1 MGSRKK
7 RKYDSN
13 APISAMSEETY
24 EELCACYSKILS
36 QCATLNEQE
45 RALKETIRL
54 KLGYANP
61 VAFLECWLWVL
72 LYVFVVL
79 LALVLAKTFM
89 A

>member
-1 MGSRKK
+1 MKK

-13 APISAMSEETY
+13 APISAMSKETC
-24 EELCACYSKILS
+24 EELCACYSGILS
-36 QCATLNEQE
+36 QCATLDEQE
-45 RALKETIRL
+45 RALKEAIRL

-61 VAFLECWLWVL
+61 VTFLECCLWVL
-72 LYVFVVL
+72 LYVFVVS